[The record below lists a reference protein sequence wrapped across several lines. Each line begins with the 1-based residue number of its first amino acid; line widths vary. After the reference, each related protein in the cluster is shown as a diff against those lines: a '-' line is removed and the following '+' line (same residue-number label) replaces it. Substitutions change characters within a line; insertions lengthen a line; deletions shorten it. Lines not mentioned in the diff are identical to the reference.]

1 MCRSV
6 LNLTN
11 EEFKRIKNSLPYKTG
26 IQQIVRDNFRLIGD
40 ERSKLGELVTVLEKF
55 EFWTQLL
62 INTSNL

>member
-11 EEFKRIKNSLPYKTG
+11 EEFKRIKNSLTYKTA
-26 IQQIVRDNFRLIGD
+26 IQQTVRDNFRLIGD

-55 EFWTQLL
+55 EF
-62 INTSNL
+62 